1 MLAVATAALLM
12 WFGAAPAGAAP
23 ADDSADVGFIRDM
36 SIHHAQAVQM
46 ANIIRDRTEDPALLL
61 LSQDIATTQQ
71 GQIGRMSGWLDVWGL
86 RISSTLPRMG
96 WMHGGV
102 AVDPMPG
109 MATSAEVAE
118 LQTLPV
124 PEAEIRF
131 FQLMIAHHLGGVDMA
146 EAQLELGDEPLVL
159 ELAAK
164 IVETQE
170 AEVTLMTDMLAERG
184 AEPLAPPE
192 NIDATADGHAHG
204 STGDKASAADR
215 AAAAADDDDTPV
227 AVIALAA
234 AAGAL
239 AGAFATILL
248 TSRRRHPVAA
258 GTTPASDP
266 ARRPPGQSRTAWWWS
281 IMSANTSSMKSATSG
296 VTPPGTPP

>member
-1 MLAVATAALLM
+1 MTTARLPFWRVRRDAGVTAHATKRLALVAAVAAVLVGMGAVPAA
-12 WFGAAPAGAAP
+12 AAP

-36 SIHHAQAVQM
+36 SVHHAQAVQM

-61 LSQDIATTQQ
+61 LAQDIATTQQ

-86 RISSTLPRMG
+86 RISSTQPRMG

-131 FQLMIAHHLGGVDMA
+131 FQLMIAHHQGGVDMA
-146 EAQLELGDEPLVL
+146 EAELELGDQQLVL
-159 ELAAK
+159 DLAAK
-164 IVETQE
+164 IVETQK

-184 AEPLAPPE
+184 AAPLPAPE
-192 NIDATADGHAHG
+192 NIDAMTDGHSHG
-204 STGDKASAADR
+204 SSSADKPSPSER
-215 AAAAADDDDTPV
+215 AAAAAATAEDDGTPV

-234 AAGAL
+234 VGGAL
-239 AGAFATILL
+239 AGAFATILA
-248 TSRRRHPVAA
+248 TSRRRHPAVDT
-258 GTTPASDP
+258 GD
-266 ARRPPGQSRTAWWWS
+266 
-281 IMSANTSSMKSATSG
+281 TSG
-296 VTPPGTPP
+296 TDPV